1 LRTVDREYY
10 FTGGWTRKFHWHT
23 RLWVEGFLGS
33 TLARQGRTEEALAQ
47 AEYLESMRINQPH
60 MVNRLKKGSI
70 SYYQARIYAI
80 LGMKQEAVEALSRSI
95 QEGKINE
102 FRSFDQDWD
111 LAALSDFQP
120 YRDLIEQ
127 K

>member
-1 LRTVDREYY
+1 
-10 FTGGWTRKFHWHT
+10 
-23 RLWVEGFLGS
+23 
-33 TLARQGRTEEALAQ
+33 
-47 AEYLESMRINQPH
+47 MI
-60 MVNRLKKGSI
+60 NRLKKGSI

-80 LGMKQEAVEALSRSI
+80 LGMRQEAVEALSRSI

-111 LAALSDFQP
+111 LASLGDFQP
-120 YRDLIEQ
+120 YRDLVDQ

>member
-1 LRTVDREYY
+1 V
-10 FTGGWTRKFHWHT
+10 
-23 RLWVEGFLGS
+23 
-33 TLARQGRTEEALAQ
+33 
-47 AEYLESMRINQPH
+47 EYLESMRINQPS
-60 MVNRLKKGSI
+60 MINRLKKGSI
-70 SYYQARIYAI
+70 SYYQARIYSI

-111 LAALSDFQP
+111 LAALDDFQP
-120 YRDLIEQ
+120 YRDLFAQ